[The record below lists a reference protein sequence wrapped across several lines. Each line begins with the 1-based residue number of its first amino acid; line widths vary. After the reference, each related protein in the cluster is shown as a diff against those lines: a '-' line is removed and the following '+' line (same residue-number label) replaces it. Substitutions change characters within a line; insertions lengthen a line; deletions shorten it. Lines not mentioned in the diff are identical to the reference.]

1 MWDIDVN
8 QYDYYMNHPGPRP
21 GLIVLR
27 DYINGFDSSLRNP
40 LLDHFQTLPGP
51 RTTVIWAMPFLPAVR
66 QNYPEL
72 NLVWDPNLG
81 EEYLYSALK
90 TYTEHPGIDHNNF
103 LCSFNGSGHV
113 GRRMLTSAL
122 KQTGM
127 WNDRTCTKNFKYS
140 PISIDGHLKDYL
152 SDDETRFYRK
162 FLVSQDADF
171 SHTNYSMFSW
181 NHDRFAHAS
190 NIEYLAP
197 VITNSYV
204 NLVSES
210 WSHSYQPFI
219 TEKFVYSVIT
229 RGLFVAYAQPGWHS
243 VLRDLY
249 GYKLYNSVFDYE
261 FDKESNPVR
270 RLYKLLMMLKPF
282 ESLNKNDWHDLHLME
297 LDNIEYNIQHF
308 LSGDAHQQCLRSAE
322 QQNESS

>member
-27 DYINGFDSSLRNP
+27 DYINGFDHSLRNP
-40 LLDHFQTLPGP
+40 LLDHFQSLPGP
-51 RTTVIWAMPFLPAVR
+51 RSRVVWAMPFLPQVR

-72 NLVWDPNLG
+72 DLVWDPELG

-90 TYTEHPGIDHNNF
+90 TYTEHPDLDYNNF
-103 LCSFNGSGHV
+103 LCCFNGSGHV

-127 WNDRTCTKNFKYS
+127 WNTSTCTKNFRYN

-152 SDDETRFYRK
+152 DDNETRFYRK

-171 SHTNYSMFSW
+171 SNTEYTTNTW
-181 NHDRFAHAS
+181 NQDRFDHGNNVQALAS
-190 NIEYLAP
+190 T
-197 VITNSYV
+197 ITKCFV

-219 TEKFVYSVIT
+219 TEKFVYSVVT

-243 VLRDLY
+243 SLRDLY
-249 GYKLYNSVFDYE
+249 GYKLYDSIFNYE
-261 FDKESNPVR
+261 FDKEFNPAR
-270 RLYKLLMMLKPF
+270 RLYKLLVMLKPF
-282 ESLNKNDWHDLHLME
+282 QILNKHDWHDLYLME

-308 LSGDAHQQCLRSAE
+308 LSGDAHRYCLKIAE
-322 QQNESS
+322 KQNESC